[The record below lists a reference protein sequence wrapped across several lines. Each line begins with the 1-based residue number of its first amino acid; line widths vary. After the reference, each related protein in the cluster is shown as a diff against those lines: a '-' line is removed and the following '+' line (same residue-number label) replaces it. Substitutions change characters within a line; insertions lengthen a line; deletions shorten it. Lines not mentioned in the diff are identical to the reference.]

1 MVDTNSVAGA
11 TDNRRYASDACLHRT
26 QANPAYGGPVAR
38 PVRSS
43 PAELVPGW
51 PDTPSTEPDVETA
64 RRLALNLRAALTAMS
79 LRDAKQATG
88 VDHTT
93 IADVLNGNTWPDL
106 RTIARLEAGLRTNLW
121 PTGTAADHRQADA
134 SG

>member
-1 MVDTNSVAGA
+1 M
-11 TDNRRYASDACLHRT
+11 
-26 QANPAYGGPVAR
+26 AR

-64 RRLALNLRAALTAMS
+64 RRLALNLRAALTGMS

-93 IADVLNGNTWPDL
+93 IADVLNGATWPDL
-106 RTIARLEAGLRTNLW
+106 RTIARLEAGLSTNLW
-121 PTGTAADHRQADA
+121 PTGIAADHGQADE